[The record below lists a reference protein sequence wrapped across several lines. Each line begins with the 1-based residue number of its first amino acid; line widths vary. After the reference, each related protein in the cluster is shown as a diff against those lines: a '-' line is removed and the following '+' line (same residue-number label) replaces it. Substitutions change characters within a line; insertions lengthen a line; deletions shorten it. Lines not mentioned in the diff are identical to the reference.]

1 MLRIALRMLFGDR
14 TKYLT
19 LVLSLAFATMLI
31 NQQGAIFLGLL
42 DQATGVLQN
51 VHQAD
56 LWVTD
61 PGTRWVAEYRPL
73 ADRKLARV
81 RSVPGVEWAEP
92 FYNAWAVVELPDG
105 AFRRVQIIGVPR
117 GTMVGRPPEIT
128 LGNIEDLR
136 IPDAVMVEEVSRG
149 LLGNPDLGDVLKMN
163 DKRAVVVGVCKAKR
177 GFESN
182 AVVYTTFENA
192 LRFSP
197 GERKRISYVLVKVR
211 PGEDL
216 ARVQRDI
223 NALGDVVALT
233 HAQFRARSIGFIVV
247 ETGIGINFGITIVLG
262 FIVGL
267 LLSGSVLYQFTAENL
282 KFFAVLKAMGA
293 GAPALV
299 GMVLA
304 QSLTVGVIGYGIGV
318 GAAGAFAIASSVS
331 QSELAAVLP
340 WELVAGSL
348 FATLITIIL
357 ASLVSIRRVL
367 RVQPA
372 MIFAGT

>member
-1 MLRIALRMLFGDR
+1 VLRIALRMLFGDR

-31 NQQGAIFLGLL
+31 NQQGGIFLGLL
-42 DQATGVLQN
+42 DQGTGVLQN

-61 PGTRWVAEYRPL
+61 PQTQWVSEYRPL

-117 GTMVGRPPEIT
+117 STMVGRPAEVIE
-128 LGNIEDLR
+128 GRIEDLR
-136 IPDAVMVEEVSRG
+136 IPDAVMVEEVSRK
-149 LLGNPDLGDVLKMN
+149 LLGQPRLGDVLRMN
-163 DKRAVVVGVCKAKR
+163 DKRAIVVGICRAKR

-182 AVVYTTFENA
+182 AVIYTTYENA
-192 LRFSP
+192 LRYSP

-211 PGEDL
+211 PDQDV
-216 ARVQRDI
+216 ASVQRDI
-223 NALGDVVALT
+223 NALGDVIALT
-233 HAQFRARSIGFIVV
+233 HAQFRSRSIGFIIV

-262 FIVGL
+262 FVVGL

-282 KFFAVLKAMGA
+282 RYFAVLKAMGA
-293 GAPALV
+293 GTGSLV
-299 GMVLA
+299 SMVLA
-304 QSLTVGVIGYGIGV
+304 QSLTVGLIGYGIGV
-318 GAAGAFAIASSVS
+318 GVAGAFAIASHVS
-331 QSELAAVLP
+331 NSELAAVLP
-340 WELVAGSL
+340 WELIAGSL
-348 FATLITIIL
+348 VATLITITL

-367 RVQPA
+367 RVAPA